1 MKKILIT
8 LLCLPLLMFAQSKK
22 QDQEMFETLEIK
34 AEMPLMEDELKSVN
48 GFSYSLKTLTEKNGI
63 IVLFTCNTCPF
74 VVKWEDRYKLTEE
87 LAKKNNLGLVYI
99 NSNYKKR
106 DGDDSYDEMKKHAK
120 EMNYRFPYLLDEKTI
135 SISGLS
141 KEINEKEQKIL
152 SLFGKKRNVSNSE
165 IMDLFLEQDKTKDF
179 AVKKK
184 NKTILSLNEKLFS
197 VFKIEF
203 ISKKKSKSD
212 SRQLTYFLNKKVRIL
227 EEGAI

>member
-8 LLCLPLLMFAQSKK
+8 ILCLPLLMFAQSKK

-74 VVKWEDRYKLTEE
+74 VVKWEDRYKITEE

-120 EMNYRFPYLLDEKTI
+120 EMNYRFPYLLDEK
-135 SISGLS
+135 S
-141 KEINEKEQKIL
+141 KLANAFGAKTTPHIFMFNSNYQLVYKGAIDDNYEDIDKVKEFYLEDAITQLVK
-152 SLFGKKRNVSNSE
+152 GKKIKVSETNPVGCS
-165 IMDLFLEQDKTKDF
+165 IKR
-179 AVKKK
+179 
-184 NKTILSLNEKLFS
+184 
-197 VFKIEF
+197 FKP
-203 ISKKKSKSD
+203 
-212 SRQLTYFLNKKVRIL
+212 
-227 EEGAI
+227 